1 MEPTSKRIVQD
12 ILDLPRVLEKN
23 VEANDCVVH
32 GEAHRNGHRARRLA
46 GKGILKTPLRA
57 SNRKETLVGRPF
69 HPDAKVAYDIIIGVQ
84 ENLDN
89 LNIVLDTIE
98 EVENLIDNTN
108 IEIERDQNI
117 RDNQTNELT
126 NYFNEV

>member
-1 MEPTSKRIVQD
+1 MEPTSERIVQD
-12 ILDLPRVLEKN
+12 IVDLPRVLEKN
-23 VEANDCVVH
+23 LEANGYVVH

-46 GKGILKTPLRA
+46 GKGILKTPLRV

-69 HPDAKVAYDIIIGVQ
+69 HPDAKVAYDIILGVQ

-89 LNIVLDTIE
+89 SNIVLDTIE
-98 EVENLIDNTN
+98 DVEILIDDTN

-117 RDNQTNELT
+117 LEN
-126 NYFNEV
+126 